1 MAFKDIPGGGALI
14 GGLGGPRGYGDVVL
28 PRNDDGWQRLD
39 LGGVFAGG
47 MRMGGTLFSPDAFYV
62 NTNGTVS
69 LGAPLAMNSHGDLP
83 QPDKAV
89 IAPFW
94 ADVDTRLSGEA
105 PESGRIWADLDA
117 GNGVVTITWS
127 DVGAFRRDAER
138 TNAFQ
143 LQLFDRG
150 GGDFDAVL
158 RYDRVEWTKG
168 ALLDSAHG
176 WVGVT
181 AGEDTLYEHP
191 ASGLPDALLGLD
203 TRPGNA
209 GEAGLWVLPFRDGAF
224 DDELISGPGPG
235 QGRVLEGGAGD
246 DTLTGGAGYDTLMG
260 SDGADFLDAGA
271 GGGVADYG
279 RANGGIIVSLADPS
293 RNAGWAEGDTYLGV
307 ADVAGTGH
315 ADTLRGDGSDNRLG
329 GGAGDDTLE
338 GGAGNDRLDGGA
350 GDDLIVGGTR
360 SAPDAAPLSARE
372 LAPGPDAF
380 VFAQPAVQPP
390 APVAPP
396 AGAVA
401 APAGAPIADVPDTFA
416 PPEEEDFAGLV
427 WDDALAWA

>member
-1 MAFKDIPGGGALI
+1 MAFKDIPGGGGLI
-14 GGLGGPRGYGDVVL
+14 GGLGGPRGYGEVVL
-28 PRNDDGWQRLD
+28 PRSDDGWQRLD

-47 MRMGGTLFSPDAFYV
+47 MRIGGTLFSPDALYV

-83 QPDKAV
+83 QPDMAA

-117 GNGVVTITWS
+117 GNGVVTITWN

-138 TNAFQ
+138 KNAFQ

-150 GGDFDAVL
+150 EGDFDAVL

-168 ALLDSAHG
+168 ALLDSTHG
-176 WVGVT
+176 WAGVA
-181 AGEDTLYEHP
+181 AGEDTLFQHP
-191 ASGLPDALLGLD
+191 ASGLPEALHGLD
-203 TRPGNA
+203 TMPGNT

-224 DDELISGPGPG
+224 DADLISGPEPG
-235 QGRVLEGGAGD
+235 QGLVLEGGSGN
-246 DTLTGGAGYDTLMG
+246 DTLIGGAGYDTLMG

-279 RANGGIIVSLADPS
+279 RANAGIIVSLSDPS
-293 RNAGWAEGDTYLGV
+293 RNAGWAGGDTYRGV
-307 ADVAGTGH
+307 VDVTGTDH
-315 ADTLRGDGSDNRLG
+315 ADALRGDGGDNRLE

-338 GGAGNDRLDGGA
+338 GGAGDDSIEGGA
-350 GDDLIVGGTR
+350 GNDLIVGGTR
-360 SAPDAAPLSARE
+360 NTPDAATLSARE

-380 VFAQPAVQPP
+380 VFGQAAAPPP
-390 APVAPP
+390 APVAAP
-396 AGAVA
+396 AA
-401 APAGAPIADVPDTFA
+401 APAGAPSAGVPDARA
-416 PPEEEDFAGLV
+416 PPEEEDISGFV